1 MLERAFNVKVQYD
14 FIIIGAGSAGCIL
27 ADRLSESGKH
37 SVLIIEAGGKDNYPW
52 IKLPVGFGKTF
63 YNPKY
68 NYMYYTQP
76 ESNMVQ
82 RKLYAPR
89 GKVQG
94 GSGSINAMIYVRG
107 QAAGFDDW
115 AAAGNKGWSYK
126 EVLPFFKKLEQHP
139 AGDTEFH
146 SSQGKMAITPMKDQ
160 AHPLCQHYLK
170 GAKALGLPLNDDFNG
185 RQFEGAGIY
194 EINVRNGQRDS
205 SNTAYLKPALKRK
218 NLTLFRNTLAEKIIV
233 NNNSACAVQILKAGK
248 SQQMIANK
256 EIIIAAG
263 AVDSPK
269 LLQLSGIGDTA
280 LLERLNIPL
289 VKHLAGVGQ
298 NLQDHLCLSYYYK
311 ANIKTLNDALGSFIN
326 QAKAGAKYLINRS
339 GPLSLSVN
347 QAGGFFKG
355 TEKEKAANIQL
366 YFNPMSY
373 QIPENPKAQLKPD
386 PYSGFLVA
394 FNSCRPSSKG
404 TIEIASSDP
413 TQPPLIKPNYLSTQ
427 KDIEEVIQGDRLVR
441 KLMQSAPLKAI
452 TAAQL
457 SPPENLV
464 DEASLLQHFR
474 ENAGSIYHLC
484 GSCKMGENEETAVV
498 DNRLRVHGVKSLR
511 VIDASIFPTITS
523 GNINAPVMMVAE
535 KGAQMLLEDNLN

>member
-1 MLERAFNVKVQYD
+1 MKVQYD

-27 ADRLSESGKH
+27 ADRLSESGQH

-52 IKLPVGFGKTF
+52 IKLPVGFGKTY

-76 ESNMVQ
+76 EAAMAN

-107 QAAGFDDW
+107 QPADFDNW

-139 AGDTEFH
+139 AGNTEFH
-146 SSQGKMAITPMKDQ
+146 SADGKMAITPMKAQ
-160 AHPLCQHYLK
+160 AHPLCDSYLK
-170 GAKALGLPLNDDFNG
+170 GALAAGFAVTDDFNG
-185 RQFEGAGIY
+185 SQFEGAGIY
-194 EINVRNGQRDS
+194 DINVRRGQRDS
-205 SNTAYLKPALKRK
+205 SNTAYLKPALKRA
-218 NLTLFRNTLAEKIIV
+218 NVTILRNTTAEKIIV
-233 NNNSACAVQILKAGK
+233 DEATAHAVQIRHAAAL
-248 SQQMIANK
+248 QQITANK
-256 EIIIAAG
+256 EIILAAG

-269 LLQLSGIGDTA
+269 LLQLSGIGDES
-280 LLERLNIPL
+280 LLAKHGIKL

-311 ANIKTLNDALGSFIN
+311 ANVNTLNDELGSIFN
-326 QAKAGAKYLINRS
+326 QAKAGVQYLINRS

-355 TEKEKAANIQL
+355 SATEDTANLQL

-394 FNSCRPSSKG
+394 FNSCRPTSKG
-404 TIEIASSDP
+404 SIEIADKDP
-413 TQPPLIKPNYLSTQ
+413 KKPPLIKPNYLSTQ

-452 TAAQL
+452 TAEQI
-457 SPPENLV
+457 SPTEAIDN
-464 DEASLLQHFR
+464 EASLLQHFR

-484 GSCKMGENEETAVV
+484 GTCKMGVDAETAVV
-498 DNRLRVHGVKSLR
+498 NERLRVHGINKLR

-535 KGAQMLLEDNLN
+535 KGAQMILEDSLV